1 MHNHYSPIVE
11 HFIPSF
17 MPDTDSSPPRLRKT
31 VQVIERYIIKTLIG
45 LMSLLLIAAT
55 VELGYVLVKSIIH
68 SGTDHLIIDLDNL
81 MKVFG
86 VFLLVVIGIELLDTI
101 KVYFKKNVIH
111 VEVVML
117 VAIIAIARK
126 IIVMDFDV
134 YGGTEI
140 IGIAAIMIALAAG
153 YYLIKKTGG
162 TKFVPTEAE
171 ETEEITIEE
180 KVNRDDNSI
189 LERKK
194 VIRRKNE
201 SSPAYDSSPFDV
213 PQPLKDPRLLKK
225 PYAGKHKPAP
235 YKKDSP

>member
-1 MHNHYSPIVE
+1 
-11 HFIPSF
+11 
-17 MPDTDSSPPRLRKT
+17 MPETDSSPPRLRKT
-31 VQVIERYIIKTLIG
+31 VQVIERNIIKTLIA
-45 LMSLLLIAAT
+45 LMSILLVAAT
-55 VELGYVLVKSIIH
+55 IELGYVLVKSIVQ
-68 SGTDHLIIDLDNL
+68 SGPNHLIIDLDNL
-81 MKVFG
+81 MQVFG

-126 IIVMDFDV
+126 IIVMDFDI

-140 IGIAAIMIALAAG
+140 IGIAAIMLALAGG

-171 ETEEITIEE
+171 ESEEITIEE
-180 KVNRDDNSI
+180 KVNREDDRI

-194 VIRRKNE
+194 VIKRKNE
-201 SSPAYDSSPFDV
+201 TNPAYDTNPYDN

-225 PYAGKHKPAP
+225 PYAGSHKPAP
-235 YKKDSP
+235 YKKDCP